1 MALTNSVT
9 FNVCKDNAA
18 AADALVTAILG
29 KGYKAERL
37 EVPAE
42 GLAHAEAQ
50 GQKSP
55 PAAVAH
61 DAPSDVVHPLMIE
74 IEGKNV

>member
-1 MALTNSVT
+1 MLTNSVT

-18 AADALVTAILG
+18 AATALVEALVQ
-29 KGYKAERL
+29 KGHKAELL

-42 GLAHAEAQ
+42 GLEHAKAMK
-50 GQKSP
+50 QKSP

-61 DAPSDVVHPLMIE
+61 DAPATVAVPLMVKIE
-74 IEGKNV
+74 KDNA

>member
-18 AADALVTAILG
+18 AADALVEALKA
-29 KGYKAERL
+29 KGHGAERL

-42 GLAHAEAQ
+42 GLAHAESQ

-61 DAPSDVVHPLMIE
+61 DAPSDVVHPLMVKIE
-74 IEGKNV
+74 SEN